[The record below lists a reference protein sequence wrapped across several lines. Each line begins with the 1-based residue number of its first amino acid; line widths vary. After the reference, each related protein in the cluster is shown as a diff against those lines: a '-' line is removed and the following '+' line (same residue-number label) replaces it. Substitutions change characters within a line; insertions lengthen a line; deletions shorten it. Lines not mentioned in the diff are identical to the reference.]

1 MAGTFAADSKMM
13 FYPTDLKEVYRMLS
27 IFGNAKMHLENLE
40 EDSALWNIWNECT
53 SRANWY
59 NKASTIFF
67 DELISMGRFDVIDK
81 LFTFPPYVKNKTNA
95 LDPFAGEGVWLEQ
108 IGRLGF
114 TTIAIEPDKNRFEK
128 IKSAHK
134 VNDFL
139 ENVELPQ
146 NSVGLLLFNPPY
158 GATNG
163 VRNVRHYL
171 NMLLERKL
179 LVNNGVIVAVIRG
192 DDAKECYDLLYDNF
206 YISHKYRV
214 NKEEYDK
221 YKQYVIIGSL
231 RSSRPSWSNYTSS
244 QSLFN
249 EFIDAQEDMIASEVY
264 KNVMVPTCG
273 DWEYLYGKIAQVK
286 KRKGVYSKKDK
297 AWSWL
302 INDYDAKLDQDFK
315 LVMPKP
321 PKPSEIANILAS
333 GIINGEIEDHLVS
346 GGVKKISRVEQIT
359 DEDGE
364 TKVVETKFSKPYL
377 NILYKQNGEV
387 KIKQIEG
394 AQE

>member
-1 MAGTFAADSKMM
+1 MTSTLAADSKMM
-13 FYPTDLKEVYRMLS
+13 FYPTDLKEVYRMLN
-27 IFGNAKMHLENLE
+27 IFGTVKIHSEPR
-40 EDSALWNIWNECT
+40 EDSEFFNVWNECI
-53 SRANWY
+53 SKEDWCNNAN
-59 NKASTIFF
+59 NIFL
-67 DELISMGRFDVIDK
+67 DKLIEMGRFDAINE
-81 LFTFPPYVKNKTNA
+81 LFTFSAYIKGKTNV

-128 IKSAHK
+128 IKSSHK
-134 VNDFL
+134 INDFL

-146 NSVGLLLFNPPY
+146 NSIGLLLFNPPY

-171 NMLLERKL
+171 KMLLDKKL
-179 LVNNGVIVAVIRG
+179 LVNNGIIVAVIRG

-221 YKQYVIIGSL
+221 YKQYVIIGAL
-231 RSSRPSWSNYTSS
+231 RNYRPNWSDYSRS
-244 QSLFN
+244 QVIFN
-249 EFIDAQEDMIASEVY
+249 EFIDAQKNMVPSEVY
-264 KNVMVPTCG
+264 KNIMVPNCG
-273 DWEYLYGKIAQVK
+273 NWEYLYGKIDQVK
-286 KRKGVYSKKDK
+286 KRKGIYSKKDK
-297 AWSWL
+297 TWNWL
-302 INDYDAKLDQDFK
+302 INDYDAKLNEDFK

-333 GIINGEIEDHLVS
+333 GIINGEIDDHLVS
-346 GGVKKISRVEQIT
+346 GGVKKISRIEQIT

-364 TKVVETKFSKPYL
+364 TKIIETKFSKPYL